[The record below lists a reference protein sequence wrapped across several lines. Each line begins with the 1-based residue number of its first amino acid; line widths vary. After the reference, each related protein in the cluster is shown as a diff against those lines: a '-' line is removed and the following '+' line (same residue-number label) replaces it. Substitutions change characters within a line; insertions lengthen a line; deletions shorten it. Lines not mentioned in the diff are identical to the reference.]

1 MPKTNRIDTR
11 LNLINE
17 INNIEEP
24 DGLSELSEQI
34 TRLRDDGTMLD
45 LKTTQEL
52 ISLYITCGQGLRDKV
67 QELGKRS
74 RYSETK
80 NMYMRLM
87 KKLSKDYS
95 SLLNYEKYLKNTTE
109 PKELDIEGF
118 FEKARTRTISLN
130 GQSLDEQ
137 KQVGAG
143 QSVRYLVT
151 VPLKDEPVPEK
162 LGLRENDTFTAYFTE
177 NNEYDGEQ
185 VVYESDEEARDAVLL
200 QVETDTIKTTVANFP
215 VLRNQIR
222 MPYDGDEHS
231 DIYKFFMN
239 QVPAH
244 YRNAIHRNP
253 ERLLTDIDINRI
265 YSDFE
270 DIALDKNNEG
280 MRAFLRN
287 FHNRDAED
295 RKAAITGLIEYASTL
310 YKASTALDLK
320 QGLGIN
326 YFKSTGQRN
335 ALMSSVAGLFGC
347 DEVIAF
353 SEKINIKS
361 FENGVEKTRK
371 GVIMMP
377 AEGEDP
383 IHAGL
388 NSNMAKLDRSKM
400 ENSPGLNNKIAKLQF
415 LDYICGNPDRHQG
428 NIFYQFSDDGKLIG
442 VQGIDNDASFGS
454 NKDFYQYEFHSRRG
468 GKQTI
473 KLGNAVRFEDLKLI
487 PESMATTVMNLDPE
501 TYAFQLYGYGL
512 KTAEVE
518 GAFRRLID
526 LKKQLSTCLDHYK
539 NRAEGDLDP
548 DVPRIV
554 PDDRMDQYSA
564 NEQLATH
571 YKKEL
576 DAETKRII
584 ETKGIG
590 RAEKNRQLQVLQQT
604 SRNDN
609 IFGSIVN
616 FGDQKQNM
624 ILQMNDSIDY
634 ICKNSYAYEKAFYEK
649 GKGSFRNTLDEM
661 EQTKA
666 TLGKKDVAF
675 SAMFDAL
682 HALMDY
688 DNHEIRGPLIKKSEG
703 TFVRKDKD
711 DHESVPEYRFVDEP
725 LNKFDLEA
733 FYSLNKEPEDDQSIT
748 NSMDED
754 DNVIH
759 TSVIKEEASDD
770 NEIITTHKAGNRFDD
785 NEIITTTT
793 RKKDVGEIKIQEDSD
808 KDLTPEELSKKY
820 STLPESIQT
829 IPKSDTYKKLN
840 EALDQVYEYL
850 SDSAALKVMEEYQ
863 TIQFC
868 LSDPAY
874 AKDRAQLK
882 ADLAKLKNSD
892 DYKKYELA
900 RTMRDRLTEQLE
912 RYVKVKEECGELRK
926 AAVRVSGMTKAEYD
940 PYEGSALQENARQ
953 KVQDA
958 QKATEKLNQSAPGQA
973 RKPTGPSI

>member
-34 TRLRDDGTMLD
+34 TRLRDDGTTLD

-52 ISLYITCGQGLRDKV
+52 ISLYITCGQGLRDKI

-95 SLLNYEKYLKNTTE
+95 SLLNYEKYLKNTKE
-109 PKELDIEGF
+109 PKDLDIEGF

-177 NNEYDGEQ
+177 NNEYVGEQ

-200 QVETDTIKTTVANFP
+200 QVEKDTIKTTVANFP

-253 ERLLTDIDINRI
+253 ERLFTDIDINRI

-310 YKASTALDLK
+310 YMASTALDLK

-361 FENGVEKTRK
+361 FETGVEKTRK

-415 LDYICGNPDRHQG
+415 LDYICGNPD
-428 NIFYQFSDDGKLIG
+428 
-442 VQGIDNDASFGS
+442 
-454 NKDFYQYEFHSRRG
+454 
-468 GKQTI
+468 
-473 KLGNAVRFEDLKLI
+473 
-487 PESMATTVMNLDPE
+487 
-501 TYAFQLYGYGL
+501 
-512 KTAEVE
+512 
-518 GAFRRLID
+518 
-526 LKKQLSTCLDHYK
+526 
-539 NRAEGDLDP
+539 
-548 DVPRIV
+548 
-554 PDDRMDQYSA
+554 
-564 NEQLATH
+564 
-571 YKKEL
+571 
-576 DAETKRII
+576 
-584 ETKGIG
+584 
-590 RAEKNRQLQVLQQT
+590 
-604 SRNDN
+604 
-609 IFGSIVN
+609 
-616 FGDQKQNM
+616 
-624 ILQMNDSIDY
+624 
-634 ICKNSYAYEKAFYEK
+634 
-649 GKGSFRNTLDEM
+649 TLDKI
-661 EQTKA
+661 EQTKI
-666 TLGKKDVAF
+666 TQKKQDAAF
-675 SAMFDAL
+675 NAMFDAL

-759 TSVIKEEASDD
+759 TSVIKEEASND

-892 DYKKYELA
+892 EYKKYELA

-940 PYEGSALQENARQ
+940 PYERSALQENARQ

-973 RKPTGPSI
+973 RKPAGPSI